1 MTGFLLLDKPAGM
14 TSFAATAKCRRLF
27 GTKKAGHTG
36 TLDPMAT
43 GVLVAALG
51 AATRFI
57 DLLPSSEK
65 AYRADFRL
73 GETTDTLDS
82 TGTVLTRSPVTCKK
96 EDVAL
101 ALERFRGEIMQVPPM
116 YSALQKDGVR
126 LYTLARQG
134 IDVPREARPVTIA
147 AMELIAADEETNTYT
162 IDVRCSAGT
171 YIRALIGDLG
181 AALGC
186 GAVMTAL
193 CRTAANGQTIDCCHT
208 FEAIEALETEDAR
221 QKLLI
226 PVEQMLQYDGVTV
239 TEAQA
244 TRFQNGGELALDR
257 LRGADRDGL
266 YCVFAPDGRF
276 LGVGEARTETGALYV
291 KKNMTKD
298 AANERRA

>member
-27 GTKKAGHTG
+27 MAKKAGHTG

-43 GVLVAALG
+43 GVLVVALG

-65 AYRADFRL
+65 AYRASFRL
-73 GETTDTLDS
+73 GETTDTLDV
-82 TGTVLTRSPVTCKK
+82 TGTVLSQTEVRCGKA
-96 EDVAL
+96 DVETAL
-101 ALERFRGEIMQVPPM
+101 ARFRGEILQVPPM

-134 IDVPREARPVTIA
+134 IDVPRDPRPVTIA
-147 AMELIAADEETNTYT
+147 SLALVAADEETNTYT

-193 CRTAANGQTIDCCHT
+193 RRTAAHGQTIDCCHT
-208 FEAIEALETEDAR
+208 FETIEAPATEDAR
-221 QKLLI
+221 RKLLI
-226 PVEQMLQYDGVTV
+226 PVEQMLHYDGVTV

-244 TRFQNGGELALDR
+244 TRFQNGGALALDR

-276 LGVGEARTETGALYV
+276 LGVGEAQTENGELRV
-291 KKNMTKD
+291 KKTLPKS
-298 AANERRA
+298 

>member
-1 MTGFLLLDKPAGM
+1 MTGFLLLDKPAGL
-14 TSFAATAKCRRLF
+14 TSFAAAAKCRRLF
-27 GTKKAGHTG
+27 QTKKAGHTG

-43 GVLVAALG
+43 GVLVTALG

-57 DLLPSSEK
+57 DLLPSTEK

-82 TGTVLTRSPVTCKK
+82 SGTVLSRADVTCGKA
-96 EDVAL
+96 EVDS
-101 ALERFRGEIMQVPPM
+101 ALERFRGDILQVPPM

-134 IDVPREARPVTIA
+134 IDVPRDPRPVTISSL
-147 AMELIAADEETNTYT
+147 ELVAADEENHTYT

-193 CRTAANGQTIDCCHT
+193 RRTAANGQTIDRCHT
-208 FEAIEALETEDAR
+208 FETIDALEPDAR
-221 QKLLI
+221 GALLI

-244 TRFQNGGELALDR
+244 TRFSNGGALALDR
-257 LRGADRDGL
+257 LRGAVCDGL

-276 LGVGEARTETGALYV
+276 LGVGEAQTETGELRV

-298 AANERRA
+298 AAD

>member
-1 MTGFLLLDKPAGM
+1 MTGFLLLDKPAGL
-14 TSFAATAKCRRLF
+14 TSFAAAAKCRRLF
-27 GTKKAGHTG
+27 QTKKAGHTG

-43 GVLVAALG
+43 GVLVTALG

-57 DLLPSSEK
+57 DLLPSTEK

-82 TGTVLTRSPVTCKK
+82 SGTVLTRADVTCGKA
-96 EDVAL
+96 EVAS
-101 ALERFRGEIMQVPPM
+101 ALERFRGDILQVPPM

-134 IDVPREARPVTIA
+134 IDVPRDPRPVTISSL
-147 AMELIAADEETNTYT
+147 ELVAADEENHTYT

-193 CRTAANGQTIDCCHT
+193 RRTAANGQTIDRCHT
-208 FEAIEALETEDAR
+208 FETIEALEPDAR
-221 QKLLI
+221 GALLI

-244 TRFQNGGELALDR
+244 TRFSNGGALALDR
-257 LRGADRDGL
+257 LRGAVCDGL

-276 LGVGEARTETGALYV
+276 LGVGEAQTETGELRV

-298 AANERRA
+298 AAD

>member
-1 MTGFLLLDKPAGM
+1 MTGFLILDKPAGM
-14 TSFAATAKCRRLF
+14 TSFVAAAKCRRLF
-27 GTKKAGHTG
+27 GAKKAGHTG

-43 GVLVAALG
+43 GVLVVALG

-65 AYRADFRL
+65 AYRASFRL
-73 GETTDTLDS
+73 GETTDTLDV
-82 TGTVLTRSPVTCKK
+82 TGTVLSQTEVRCGKA
-96 EDVAL
+96 DVETAL
-101 ALERFRGEIMQVPPM
+101 ARFRGEILQVPPM

-134 IDVPREARPVTIA
+134 IDVPRDPRPVTIA
-147 AMELIAADEETNTYT
+147 SLALVAADEETNTYT

-193 CRTAANGQTIDCCHT
+193 RRTAAHGQTIDCCHT
-208 FEAIEALETEDAR
+208 FETIEAPATEDAR
-221 QKLLI
+221 RKLLI
-226 PVEQMLQYDGVTV
+226 PVEQMLHYDGVTV

-244 TRFQNGGELALDR
+244 TRFQNGGALALDR

-276 LGVGEARTETGALYV
+276 LGVGEAQTENGELRV
-291 KKNMTKD
+291 KKTLPKS
-298 AANERRA
+298 

>member
-27 GTKKAGHTG
+27 ATKKAGHTG

-43 GVLVAALG
+43 GVLVAAFG

-57 DLLPSSEK
+57 DLLPSTEK
-65 AYRADFRL
+65 AYRASFRL

-82 TGTVLTRSPVTCKK
+82 TGTVLTRSPVACEKT
-96 EDVAL
+96 EVAAAL
-101 ALERFRGEIMQVPPM
+101 AAFRGEILQVPPM
-116 YSALQKDGVR
+116 YSALQQDGVR

-134 IDVPREARPVTIA
+134 IDVPRDPRPVTVA
-147 AMELIAADEETNTYT
+147 SLELVAADEKTNTYT

-193 CRTAANGQTIDCCHT
+193 RRTAANGQTIDDCHT
-208 FEAIEALETEDAR
+208 FETIEALEPDAR
-221 QKLLI
+221 GALLI
-226 PVEQMLQYDGVTV
+226 PVERMLGYEGVTV

-244 TRFQNGGELALDR
+244 TRFSNGGELALER
-257 LRGADRDGL
+257 LRGALTDGL

-276 LGVGEARTETGALYV
+276 LGVGEARTQTGDLCV
-291 KKNMTKD
+291 RKNMTKD
-298 AANERRA
+298 AAI

>member
-27 GTKKAGHTG
+27 ATKKAGHTG

-57 DLLPSSEK
+57 DLLPSTEK
-65 AYRADFRL
+65 AYRASFRL
-73 GETTDTLDS
+73 GETTDTLDR
-82 TGTVLTRSPVTCKK
+82 TGTVLSRSPVTCGKA
-96 EDVAL
+96 EVSAAL
-101 ALERFRGEIMQVPPM
+101 TAFRGEIMQVPPM
-116 YSALQKDGVR
+116 YSALQQDGVR

-147 AMELIAADEETNTYT
+147 SLELIAADEETNTYT

-193 CRTAANGQTIDCCHT
+193 RRTVANGQAIDDCHT
-208 FEAIEALETEDAR
+208 FAAIEALEPDAR
-221 QKLLI
+221 GALLI
-226 PVEQMLQYDGVTV
+226 PVERMLGYEGVTV
-239 TEAQA
+239 SDAQA
-244 TRFQNGGELALDR
+244 TRFSNGGELALDR
-257 LRGADRDGL
+257 LRGTLSDGL

-276 LGVGEARTETGALYV
+276 LGVGEAKTQTGALYV

-298 AANERRA
+298 AAL

>member
-1 MTGFLLLDKPAGM
+1 MTGFVVLDKPAGM
-14 TSFAATAKCRRLF
+14 TSFVAAAKCRRLF
-27 GTKKAGHTG
+27 GAKKAGHTG

-43 GVLVAALG
+43 GVLVVALG
-51 AATRFI
+51 GAARFI
-57 DLLPSSEK
+57 ELLPSHDK
-65 AYRADFRL
+65 AYRAAFRL
-73 GETTDTLDS
+73 GQTTDTLDV
-82 TGTVLTRSPVTCKK
+82 TGTVLSQTEVRCGKA
-96 EDVAL
+96 DVEAAL
-101 ALERFRGEIMQVPPM
+101 ARFRGDILQVPPM

-147 AMELIAADEETNTYT
+147 ALELIAADKETNTYT

-193 CRTAANGQTIDCCHT
+193 RRTAANGQTIDVCHT
-208 FEAIEALETEDAR
+208 FETIEALETQDER
-221 QKLLI
+221 RRLLI
-226 PVEQMLQYDGVTV
+226 PVERILGYDGVTV

-257 LRGADRDGL
+257 LRGVDRDGL

-276 LGVGEARTETGALYV
+276 LGVGEAQSATGELRV

-298 AANERRA
+298 AAP